1 MIMYDFVYCFT
12 INGKVNWSA
21 ETTTNLF
28 QRATCDSDWQLIEE
42 FTQTA
47 EPGSFITLD
56 SGDLIFCTRTH
67 SISQSIK

>member
-1 MIMYDFVYCFT
+1 MMMYDFVYCFA

-21 ETTTNLF
+21 ENTADLL
-28 QRATCDSDWQLIEE
+28 QRASCDSDRELIEE

-56 SGDLIFCTRTH
+56 SGDLIFCTRTP